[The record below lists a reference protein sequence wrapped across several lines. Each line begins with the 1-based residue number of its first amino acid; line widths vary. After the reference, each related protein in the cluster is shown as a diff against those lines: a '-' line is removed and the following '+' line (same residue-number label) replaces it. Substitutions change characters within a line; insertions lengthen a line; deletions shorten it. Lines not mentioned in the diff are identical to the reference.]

1 MKGFIIFFV
10 YIVLTLVILSSL
22 GPTTKAGMG
31 CYAAFSTVYVGILA
45 IMIGCKEEDNEDK
58 EFAICLAIAISL
70 WLISIVSFHLFGI

>member
-10 YIVLTLVILSSL
+10 YIVLTLIILSSL

-45 IMIGCKEEDNEDK
+45 IMIGCKEEDNEHVYRSR
-58 EFAICLAIAISL
+58 ASSCQRSGT
-70 WLISIVSFHLFGI
+70 S

>member
-10 YIVLTLVILSSL
+10 YIVLTLIILSSL

-45 IMIGCKEEDNEDK
+45 IMIGCKEEDK